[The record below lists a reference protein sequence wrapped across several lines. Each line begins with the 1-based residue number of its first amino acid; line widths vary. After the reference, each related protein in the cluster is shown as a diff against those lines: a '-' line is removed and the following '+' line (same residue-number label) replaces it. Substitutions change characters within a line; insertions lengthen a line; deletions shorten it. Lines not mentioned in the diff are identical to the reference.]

1 MVRPSFDKAWAASR
15 QIYDVADPA
24 SKVAK
29 MIGGYVEKNINNSN
43 SEQKWNNTCAVRM
56 SYILNQSGLI
66 IPAFRGQT
74 VSGADKRQY
83 FFRVN
88 DLIRFLTSKWGKPEI
103 VEFPPSDGGSLAGKK
118 GLILFEVSGWT
129 TRVAMRPCS
138 MAASATTTATSTN
151 PTPLTEPN
159 APTSGACREEI
170 LAWCSGGPRSRHRP
184 RPWLRGRRPAVAPGR
199 SAQLCPELQGHGSG
213 QLHRPGLHERQ
224 ERRHR
229 RGEQCQRAEG
239 LDILRPGKSPDAVKA
254 LVDAYLARDYHNPLV
269 EAEIKGVRF
278 DLLKCLDLYHSK
290 ALDRLVKR
298 VVINPGRSYRQD
310 NPAPAKP

>member
-118 GLILFEVSGWT
+118 GLILFEVSGWDDA
-129 TRVAMRPCS
+129 RGH
-138 MAASATTTATSTN
+138 ATLFNGSVCYDHCYFN
-151 PTPLTEPN
+151 EPN
-159 APTSGACREEI
+159 ATYRT
-170 LAWCSGGPRSRHRP
+170 
-184 RPWLRGRRPAVAPGR
+184 V
-199 SAQLCPELQGHGSG
+199 
-213 QLHRPGLHERQ
+213 
-224 ERRHR
+224 
-229 RGEQCQRAEG
+229 RANFWS
-239 LDILRPGKSPDAVKA
+239 LP
-254 LVDAYLARDYHNPLV
+254 
-269 EAEIKGVRF
+269 
-278 DLLKCLDLYHSK
+278 
-290 ALDRLVKR
+290 
-298 VVINPGRSYRQD
+298 
-310 NPAPAKP
+310 